1 MRPFF
6 ALKLFGL
13 SLALTLAP
21 GMMPGIMAGITSGV
35 MAQEPSVF
43 FLRSPRL
50 VDAMTTFQEVQV
62 WSAVYY
68 FTIEVPSDV
77 GQPLGKVTIHQRQ
90 GVQQMS
96 FDLSQTLAF
105 MGTPDERGQP
115 ISVMPSWDETTQTV
129 SVILN
134 PPVPPG
140 STVTVGIK
148 PWQNPD
154 FSGIYLY
161 GVTAYPPGEKTQG
174 LYLGVGRL
182 QFSRGG
188 GQF

>member
-1 MRPFF
+1 MRPFLTF
-6 ALKLFGL
+6 KIFGL
-13 SLALTLAP
+13 SLLLTIAP
-21 GMMPGIMAGITSGV
+21 GIIPGV
-35 MAQEPSVF
+35 VAQEPSVF

-50 VDAMTTFQEVQV
+50 TNAMTTYPEVRV

-68 FTIEVPSDV
+68 FTLELPSDI
-77 GQPLGKVTIHQRQ
+77 GQPLGKVTIHQREGFQ
-90 GVQQMS
+90 PIA
-96 FDLSQTLAF
+96 FDLSYTVAF
-105 MGTPDERGQP
+105 IGTPDDRGQALP
-115 ISVMPSWDETTQTV
+115 VTPSWDEATQTL
-129 SVILN
+129 SIILN

-154 FSGIYLY
+154 FGGIYLY

-182 QFSRGG
+182 QFYQGSDR
-188 GQF
+188 F